1 MVKNNVPPKDT
12 WTDLENRLFEQT
24 ERQNMK
30 TRAALVDEIQTG
42 RETKNMSLRQLAEIT
57 GIKHPVISR
66 FESGI
71 TDPRL
76 STIVTLLTALGLEL
90 TVQPIRTVSP
100 VPQREPIPACD

>member
-1 MVKNNVPPKDT
+1 MINSDVQHHDSWNG
-12 WTDLENRLFEQT
+12 LEDRLFDQKD
-24 ERQNMK
+24 RQNMK

-42 RETKNMSLRQLAEIT
+42 RERKNMSLRQLAEIT

-66 FESGI
+66 FESGV

-90 TVQPIRTVSP
+90 TVQPISAGSP

>member
-1 MVKNNVPPKDT
+1 MINSDVQHHDS
-12 WTDLENRLFEQT
+12 WSGLEDRLFDQKD
-24 ERQNMK
+24 RQNMK

-42 RETKNMSLRQLAEIT
+42 RERKNMSLRQLAEIT

-66 FESGI
+66 FESGV

-90 TVQPIRTVSP
+90 TVQPISAGSP